1 MPGAAVAAPPLPVFF
16 EVSAPTH
23 WRAIDFISDLH
34 LCKSMP
40 RTFDAWAAHM
50 ASTPADAVF
59 ILGDLFEVWV
69 GDDVRSRPF
78 EHRCLTVL
86 ANAAARLQVAVMVG
100 NRDFLLGAAMLRDCG
115 AMGLPDPT
123 VLTAWGQRMLLS
135 HGDALCADDLPYQA
149 FRREVRSPAWQAA
162 FLARPLDE
170 RLQAAAEMRRASQ
183 ARQRFDGHRDADV
196 DAGQAVQW
204 MHASGVAELVHGH
217 THRPGSN
224 ALAPGFK
231 RHVLSDWDCDST
243 DSTDGADR
251 AEVLRLGRDGF
262 ERRAPDRVPVSDSVR
277 P

>member
-1 MPGAAVAAPPLPVFF
+1 MPGTAAAVLPLPAFF
-16 EVSAPTH
+16 EIGALSH
-23 WRAIDFISDLH
+23 WRAVDFISDLH
-34 LCKSMP
+34 LCDSMP
-40 RTFDAWAAHM
+40 RTFDAWAGHM

-78 EHRCLTVL
+78 ERRCLEVL
-86 ANAAARLQVAVMVG
+86 AQAATRVQLAFMAG

-115 AMGLPDPT
+115 AMGLPDPS

-135 HGDALCADDLPYQA
+135 HGDALCIDDLPYQA
-149 FRREVRSPAWQAA
+149 FRREVRSPAWQTA

-170 RLQAAAEMRRASQ
+170 RLQAAAQMRRASQ
-183 ARQRFDGHRDADV
+183 ARQRFDGDRDADV
-196 DAGQAVQW
+196 DTGHAVQW
-204 MHASGVAELVHGH
+204 MHAGGAAELVHGH

-231 RHVLSDWDCDST
+231 RHVLSDWDLDH
-243 DSTDGADR
+243 ADR
-251 AEVLRLGRDGF
+251 AEVLRLSRDGL
-262 ERRAPDRVPVSDSVR
+262 DRLPPSRGTRKVPTSR